1 MYVFS
6 SCRINKPKNP
16 KKLVRIS
23 NKQHE
28 ENLESDEG
36 LALLIPDIQD
46 TANLVQVGF
55 LQVFKPK
62 STKIFFLNKPFC
74 LKKIDLKISLEQHF
88 AKYVLSCKY
97 ITTE

>member
-1 MYVFS
+1 M
-6 SCRINKPKNP
+6 
-16 KKLVRIS
+16 VRIS

-55 LQVFKPK
+55 KHK
-62 STKIFFLNKPFC
+62 STKTIIFYLF
-74 LKKIDLKISLEQHF
+74 
-88 AKYVLSCKY
+88 VLINSTYIY
-97 ITTE
+97 ITL